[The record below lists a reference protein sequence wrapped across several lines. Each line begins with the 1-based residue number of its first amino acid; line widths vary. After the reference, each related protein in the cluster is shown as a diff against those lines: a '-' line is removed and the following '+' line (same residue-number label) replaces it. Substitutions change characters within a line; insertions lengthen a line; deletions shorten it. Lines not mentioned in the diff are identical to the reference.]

1 MKLVIVDKE
10 KEEQT
15 APDEELSLEEII
27 KQNKEN
33 EERVKEDRVK
43 SNKSVTRSYR
53 LKK

>member
-1 MKLVIVDKE
+1 MKLVVTDKE

-15 APDEELSLEEII
+15 DPNEELSLEEII

-33 EERVKEDRVK
+33 DERVKKDRVK
-43 SNKSVTRSYR
+43 DNQSVTRSYR